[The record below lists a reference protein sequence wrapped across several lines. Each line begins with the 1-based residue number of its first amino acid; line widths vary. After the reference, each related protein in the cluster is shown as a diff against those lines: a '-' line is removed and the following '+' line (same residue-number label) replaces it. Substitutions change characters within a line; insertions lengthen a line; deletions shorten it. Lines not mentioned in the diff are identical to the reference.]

1 MQTFAMNIKNR
12 FWVHFDPLLFFDIL
26 CKTDLI
32 ISFDLLI
39 FFTEFFVIFIW
50 EGSVQTGGNLLKYPL
65 SHTLLPDDIAP
76 DWPVLTSVCV

>member
-39 FFTEFFVIFIW
+39 FFTKFFVRFFVFRSLIS
-50 EGSVQTGGNLLKYPL
+50 ERDKEVSR
-65 SHTLLPDDIAP
+65 
-76 DWPVLTSVCV
+76 